1 MDNETREYTLEEI
14 YNNLND
20 YVTAEEAKGKDMMFQ
35 RVALNVFKLKL
46 NEGMQKVGRWI
57 YKERNILINT
67 GRVSYGEN
75 EAVQEKRWTKAK
87 KPYCSECGWYENSE
101 YEATPYCPN
110 CGSYNGG

>member
-1 MDNETREYTLEEI
+1 MGELMKEWIEQIPGGQPKT
-14 YNNLND
+14 
-20 YVTAEEAKGKDMMFQ
+20 GQ
-35 RVALNVFKLKL
+35 
-46 NEGMQKVGRWI
+46 WI

-75 EAVQEKRWTKAK
+75 GAVQEKRWAKVK

-110 CGSYNGG
+110 CGAKMESEEIT

>member
-1 MDNETREYTLEEI
+1 MGELMKEWIEQIPGGQPKT
-14 YNNLND
+14 
-20 YVTAEEAKGKDMMFQ
+20 GQ
-35 RVALNVFKLKL
+35 
-46 NEGMQKVGRWI
+46 WI

-75 EAVQEKRWTKAK
+75 GAVQEKRWAKVK

-110 CGSYNGG
+110 CGARMKSEGEKGYKTVH

>member
-57 YKERNILINT
+57 EYCGDLHCSVCGFRN
-67 GRVSYGEN
+67 SDH
-75 EAVQEKRWTKAK
+75 
-87 KPYCSECGWYENSE
+87 YCLGKGI
-101 YEATPYCPN
+101 ACPN
-110 CGSYNGG
+110 CGAFMPDGLKNVLG

>member
-1 MDNETREYTLEEI
+1 MDNETREYTLEGI

-57 YKERNILINT
+57 E
-67 GRVSYGEN
+67 SYDN
-75 EAVQEKRWTKAK
+75 DAWI
-87 KPYCSECGWYENSE
+87 CSECKTYFCLYEGTPEDNE
-101 YEATPYCPN
+101 YYFCPN
-110 CGSYNGG
+110 CGAKMESEG